1 VLKRFVSFVPCLLR
15 RVRHR
20 KIAALSTFGKRPS
33 AGSGRPEPVEGRI
46 SFTNS
51 DVSRFTFHEQRGLVL
66 LATFAFAG
74 FVACDRTPEQASEAK
89 KAVVADRSGVLHLTS
104 EELARTVI
112 EVTPVARGQS
122 LVPREFPATVQA
134 NENELAEVTTL
145 IRGRVVKVHVDAG
158 QDVKK
163 DTLLAMLHSTDLGLA
178 EGGYLKSAAKLHEA
192 KLAYE
197 RAKDLH
203 EQKVV
208 SLAELQRREATM
220 KTAQTEAREARN
232 RLELLGVPRQEVER
246 LDREDTI
253 KADVSLRAPF
263 DGRVIMRNI
272 TIGEVVEAQQKL
284 FTVADLSDVWV
295 VGNVPEKDVQFIR
308 KDQKVN
314 VIVSA
319 YPHAI
324 VPGTITYIGD
334 VLDPATRTMRLRV
347 TVLNPDRLLKPEMF
361 ATVLVYASPTPDAL
375 TVPLEAVQNG
385 PTGTMVFV
393 QRGTNDFE
401 VRAVKVGSEQGEV
414 VTVLEG
420 VSAGEQVVTK
430 GSFVL
435 KSEMERHKI
444 EPAP

>member
-1 VLKRFVSFVPCLLR
+1 M
-15 RVRHR
+15 
-20 KIAALSTFGKRPS
+20 
-33 AGSGRPEPVEGRI
+33 
-46 SFTNS
+46 
-51 DVSRFTFHEQRGLVL
+51 
-66 LATFAFAG
+66 
-74 FVACDRTPEQASEAK
+74 
-89 KAVVADRSGVLHLTS
+89 LHLTS

-112 EVTPVARGQS
+112 EVTPVDRGTL

-145 IRGRVVKVHVDAG
+145 IRGRVVKVHVDVG

-163 DTLLAMLHSTDLGLA
+163 DALLAMLHSTDLGVA
-178 EGGYLKSAAKLHEA
+178 EGAYLKAVAKLHEA
-192 KLAYE
+192 ELAYE
-197 RAKDLH
+197 RARGLH
-203 EQKVV
+203 EEKVV
-208 SLAELQRREATM
+208 SLAELQRREAAM
-220 KTAQTEAREARN
+220 KTARAEAREARN
-232 RLELLGVPRQEVER
+232 RLELLGAPRQEVER

-272 TIGEVVEAQQKL
+272 TSGEVVEMEQKL

-295 VGNVPEKDVQFIR
+295 VGNVPEKDVQYIR
-308 KDQKVN
+308 KDQRVD
-314 VIVSA
+314 VIASA
-319 YPHAI
+319 YPHA
-324 VPGTITYIGD
+324 VFSGTITYVGD

-347 TVLNPDRLLKPEMF
+347 TVPNYDLLLKPEMF
-361 ATVLVYASPTPDAL
+361 ATVLVYAAATPDAL
-375 TVPLEAVQNG
+375 ILPLEAVQNG
-385 PTGTMVFV
+385 PSGKMVFV

-430 GSFVL
+430 GSFML

-444 EPAP
+444 EPTL

>member
-1 VLKRFVSFVPCLLR
+1 MKCSGYGTGFLTIGLVA
-15 RVRHR
+15 
-20 KIAALSTFGKRPS
+20 AALAWLIACERTSEQ
-33 AGSGRPEPVEGRI
+33 APEP
-46 SFTNS
+46 
-51 DVSRFTFHEQRGLVL
+51 
-66 LATFAFAG
+66 
-74 FVACDRTPEQASEAK
+74 K
-89 KAVVADRSGVLHLTS
+89 KAVSAARPGVLHLSS
-104 EELARTVI
+104 EELGRTVI
-112 EVTPVARGQS
+112 EVVPVARGE
-122 LVPREFPATVQA
+122 LRVTREFPATVQA
-134 NENELAEVTTL
+134 NENELAEVTAL
-145 IRGRVVKVHVDAG
+145 IRGRVVKVHVDVG

-163 DTLLAMLHSTDLGLA
+163 DTLLAMLHSTDLGMA
-178 EGGYLKSAAKLHEA
+178 EGAYLKSAAKLHEA

-197 RAKDLH
+197 RARELL

-208 SLAELQRREATM
+208 SLAEFLRREATM
-220 KTAQTEAREARN
+220 KTAQAEAREARN
-232 RLELLGVPRQEVER
+232 RLEILGVPQQEIER

-253 KADVSLRAPF
+253 KADVLLRAPF

-272 TIGEVVEAQQKL
+272 TRGEVVEPQQKL

-324 VPGTITYIGD
+324 IPGTITYIGD

-361 ATVLVYASPTPDAL
+361 ATVLVYAAATPEAL
-375 TVPLEAVQNG
+375 TVPLAAVQHG
-385 PTGTMVFV
+385 STGKVVFI
-393 QRGTNDFE
+393 QRGANNFE
-401 VRAVKVGSEQGEV
+401 VRTVKLGSEQGEV

-444 EPAP
+444 EPTL